1 MMVKTRVSGVPYEVD
16 LPEKNQTLNNL
27 IDDVESFISELERE
41 NLMMRA
47 RMERLENELKI
58 AEEHIS
64 KLMIDLHNERN
75 NKP

>member
-1 MMVKTRVSGVPYEVD
+1 MKTRVSGVPYEVE
-16 LPEKNQTLNNL
+16 LPYGMDEGGV
-27 IDDVESFISELERE
+27 IAELERE
-41 NLMMRA
+41 NFMMRA

-75 NKP
+75 KKT